1 MTDKKKIAGK
11 SYLRPIIGGPN
22 QGQPA
27 REKWFRDQ
35 KRDKKLGPP
44 PVNEIA

>member
-1 MTDKKKIAGK
+1 MTEKKKTAGK
-11 SYLRPIIGGPN
+11 SYLRPIIGGPK
-22 QGQPA
+22 GQPA

-44 PVNEIA
+44 SVNEIA